1 MKTICIN
8 PDCAQPRA
16 LFDRQCPHCGTP
28 STLRALFAC
37 TGERLARA
45 HRVRCPACTAP
56 VAFLARVCPFC
67 RQPLHATAI
76 LAMALHWFRAP
87 KEEAVKRRVR
97 RFWRWTFF
105 LGSASGLWTLL
116 SLLQP
121 YRWEPLFIGSFLL
134 SVVFLAFQSLLVLW
148 TVPRRFVRAS
158 LVGISALAKLGWV
171 CNFLSLLLV
180 QQILIVRFW
189 GQALILVAL
198 FVGVFIACFFFLQWL
213 LPHAVAAAW
222 NFAGPEPSAQHDP
235 FSPHGRRAE
244 HD

>member
-16 LFDRQCPHCGTP
+16 LFDRQCPYCGTP
-28 STLRALFAC
+28 ATLRALFAC

-45 HRVRCPACTAP
+45 HRVRCPACAAP
-56 VAFLARVCPFC
+56 VAFLARACPFC
-67 RQPLHATAI
+67 RQPLHAAAI
-76 LAMALHWFRAP
+76 LAMALRWFRAP
-87 KEEAVKRRVR
+87 KEEAVKRRIR
-97 RFWRWTFF
+97 RFRRWTFF

-116 SLLQP
+116 CYWQP
-121 YRWEPLFIGSFLL
+121 YLSQTPFIGSLLL
-134 SVVFLAFQSLLVLW
+134 SVIFLSFQTLLVMW

-180 QQILIVRFW
+180 QQCFIVRFW

-198 FVGVFIACFFFLQWL
+198 FVGVFLAFFALLHWMLPIAL
-213 LPHAVAAAW
+213 AAAW